1 MHQDCSQVG
10 KKDINQEKKEKPDP
24 ECTESASEGEE
35 MEFLDSVESRPTPGQ
50 RFTEKDDIKNG
61 TKEQI
66 VDPQLASSSSQ
77 VGYSA
82 MLPGS
87 MKRDRGALQS
97 GFEGDTIKV
106 GIGSVVNSFWN
117 KARKKK
123 KDDPE

>member
-1 MHQDCSQVG
+1 M
-10 KKDINQEKKEKPDP
+10 EF
-24 ECTESASEGEE
+24 SASV
-35 MEFLDSVESRPTPGQ
+35 DSRPTPGQ
-50 RFTEKDDIKNG
+50 RFTEKDDIENG

-77 VGYSA
+77 VGSSA

-97 GFEGDTIKV
+97 GVEGDTIKF